1 MGTTGWFYF
10 CFCDRITP
18 AYAGKS
24 LFCFTAAV
32 PIQDHPRVCG
42 EKYLQVLPRCF
53 RRGSPPRMRGKVVLG
68 SFLQMALGI
77 TPAYAGKRF
86 VLTVQQGWKQDHPR
100 VCGEKPPS
108 CPEMSTNEGSP
119 PRMRG
124 KDVLHCNCLSE
135 FGITPAYAGKSP
147 CLPCKLLTGWDHPR
161 VCGEKH
167 APARAQGLITG
178 SPPRMRGK
186 GFFHFAHKVFE
197 GITPAYAGKSRPPP
211 ENAAGT
217 FCAPHPDASGGCSP
231 VPPDG

>member
-1 MGTTGWFYF
+1 MIA
-10 CFCDRITP
+10 D
-18 AYAGKS
+18 AGK
-24 LFCFTAAV
+24 
-32 PIQDHPRVCG
+32 G
-42 EKYLQVLPRCF
+42 M
-53 RRGSPPRMRGKVVLG
+53 GSPPRMRGKAERR
-68 SFLQMALGI
+68 SKRPQNPGI
-77 TPAYAGKRF
+77 TPAYAGKRDL
-86 VLTVQQGWKQDHPR
+86 VISESGDIEDHPR
-100 VCGEKPPS
+100 VCGEKRRVRS
-108 CPEMSTNEGSP
+108 WRALLLGSP

-124 KDVLHCNCLSE
+124 KDGVSGACHSPP
-135 FGITPAYAGKSP
+135 GITPAYAGKSP

>member
-1 MGTTGWFYF
+1 M
-10 CFCDRITP
+10 
-18 AYAGKS
+18 
-24 LFCFTAAV
+24 
-32 PIQDHPRVCG
+32 CG
-42 EKYLQVLPRCF
+42 EKCLDGIAHGMIA
-53 RRGSPPRMRGKVVLG
+53 GSPPRMRGKAVDG
-68 SFLQMALGI
+68 
-77 TPAYAGKRF
+77 AG
-86 VLTVQQGWKQDHPR
+86 QSEGGEDHPR